1 MPPAGWQLADTEL
14 TGLFSKPGC
23 FAARPAAVRQNLSGY
38 AMRDP
43 YEVLGVPQTATAAE
57 IKSAFRKQ
65 AKQCHPDTHPGD
77 AKKAAKFREI
87 SAAHEILS
95 DREKRA
101 QYDRGEI
108 NADGSPKATQRR
120 AYTHAGQRAGG
131 APFGFDAGGNDDFL
145 SEFFGGL
152 RGAGRRQARMRG
164 EDVRYRL
171 NTPFVEAAR
180 GGKERVTLSNGKTL
194 DVAIP
199 AGVQEGQQIRLR
211 GQGEPGPGGGPAGDV
226 LIEISILPH
235 PHFTREGDDIH
246 LTVPVSLQEA
256 VLGAKI
262 AVPTVD
268 GPVTLTVRKGANSG
282 DKLRLTGKGIVKSKA
297 RGNAAA
303 RGDQIVT
310 LQVRLPDKPDAALA
324 ALIEKWTPEHA
335 YDPRAKMKI

>member
-1 MPPAGWQLADTEL
+1 
-14 TGLFSKPGC
+14 
-23 FAARPAAVRQNLSGY
+23 
-38 AMRDP
+38 MRDP
-43 YEVLGVPQTATAAE
+43 YEVLGVSKTATAAE

-77 AKKAAKFREI
+77 AKKAAKFRDI
-87 SAAHEILS
+87 SAAHEILA
-95 DREKRA
+95 DKEKRA
-101 QYDRGEI
+101 RYDRGEI
-108 NADGSPKATQRR
+108 NADGSQKAQQR

-131 APFGFDAGGNDDFL
+131 APFGFETGGNDDFL
-145 SEFFGGL
+145 SEFFSGL
-152 RGAGRRQARMRG
+152 RGAGRRQTRVRG

-171 NTPFVEAAR
+171 NTAFVDAAR

-194 DVAIP
+194 DVTIP

-211 GQGEPGPGGGPAGDV
+211 GQGEPGQGGGPAGDV

-235 PHFTREGDDIH
+235 PHFQREGDDIH
-246 LTVPVSLQEA
+246 LTLPVSLQEA

-268 GPVTLTVRKGANSG
+268 GPVTMTVRKGSNSG
-282 DKLRLTGKGIVKSKA
+282 DKLRLAGKGIVKSAAK
-297 RGNAAA
+297 GSAAA

-324 ALIEKWTPEHA
+324 ALVEKWVPEQA
-335 YDPRAKMKI
+335 YDPRAKLKI

>member
-1 MPPAGWQLADTEL
+1 
-14 TGLFSKPGC
+14 
-23 FAARPAAVRQNLSGY
+23 
-38 AMRDP
+38 MRDP
-43 YEVLGVPQTATAAE
+43 YEVLGVPKTATAAE
-57 IKSAFRKQ
+57 IKSVFRKQ

-77 AKKAAKFREI
+77 AKKAAKFRDI

-95 DREKRA
+95 DKEKRA

-108 NADGSPKATQRR
+108 NADGTQKAQQR

-131 APFGFDAGGNDDFL
+131 APFGFDTGGNDDFL

-152 RGAGRRQARMRG
+152 RGAGRRQTRVRG

-171 NTPFVEAAR
+171 NMAFIDAAR

-211 GQGEPGPGGGPAGDV
+211 RQGEPGLGGGPAGDV

-235 PHFTREGDDIH
+235 PHFQREGDDIH
-246 LTVPVSLQEA
+246 LTLPVSLQEA

-262 AVPTVD
+262 AVPTID
-268 GPVTLTVRKGANSG
+268 GPVTMTVRKGSNSG
-282 DKLRLTGKGIVKSKA
+282 DKLRLAGKGVVKSAAKGKA
-297 RGNAAA
+297 AE

-310 LQVRLPDKPDAALA
+310 LQVRVPDKPDAALA
-324 ALIEKWTPEHA
+324 AFIEKWTPEHI
-335 YDPRAKMKI
+335 YDPRARLKI